1 MWRQAIYQKKEKFTV
16 MILIVKVI
24 LKTLEEE
31 WKDRSRRY
39 KKSLTETQKTKEQTE
54 INNMITEME
63 NKLEQLNSR
72 ITEAKEW
79 INRLQ
84 DTMVETTPLEQG

>member
-1 MWRQAIYQKKEKFTV
+1 

-39 KKSLTETQKTKEQTE
+39 KKSLTET
-54 INNMITEME
+54 
-63 NKLEQLNSR
+63 
-72 ITEAKEW
+72 
-79 INRLQ
+79 
-84 DTMVETTPLEQG
+84 